1 MISPAGIGGPRKTAP
16 AAAAVLRRRAPVNC
30 MEEIDIMSE
39 TILLPKTELSIDRR
53 GLFTRGARLALSGT
67 AIAMLAGIGTG
78 IRPANAATMSA
89 DIDTLNVALGLEH
102 EAIAAYQVG
111 AESGLLT
118 KGVLNVA
125 VGFQSDHKQHR
136 DVLMKTIK
144 DLGGKPVA
152 DVKHKF
158 PVEKLKKEAD
168 VLRFALGLE
177 MGAASAYL
185 STIPG
190 FENRELAKAAASILG
205 VETQHVALLKNALG
219 EKPIDAPFIM

>member
-1 MISPAGIGGPRKTAP
+1 
-16 AAAAVLRRRAPVNC
+16 
-30 MEEIDIMSE
+30 MEETDIMSE
-39 TILLPKTELSIDRR
+39 KILLPTTELSIDRR
-53 GLFTRGARLALSGT
+53 GLFSRGARLALSGT

-78 IRPANAATMSA
+78 IRPAGAATMSA

-111 AESGLLT
+111 AESGLLS

-136 DVLMKTIK
+136 DVLIKTIRQ
-144 DLGGKPVA
+144 LGGKPVA

-158 PVEKLKKEAD
+158 PVDKLKNEGD
-168 VLRFALGLE
+168 VLAFALGLE
-177 MGAASAYL
+177 EGAASAYL

-190 FENRELAKAAASILG
+190 FDNRDLAKAAASIMG
-205 VETQHVALLKNALG
+205 VETQHVAILKNALG
-219 EKPIDAPFIM
+219 QKPIEAAFIM